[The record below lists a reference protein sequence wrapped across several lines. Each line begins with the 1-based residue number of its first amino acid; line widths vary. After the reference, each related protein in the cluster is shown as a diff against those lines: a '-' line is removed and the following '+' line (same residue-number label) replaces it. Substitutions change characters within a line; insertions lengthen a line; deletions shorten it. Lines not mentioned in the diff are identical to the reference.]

1 VAVNVDSIESD
12 PEESA
17 LMKKINVADIKQKL
31 AQNINLS
38 MKNNAKHLEVHV
50 SGPFQNKKMAR
61 VIGLLCLVIMDKCGR
76 LNLSSSLATCNVC

>member
-1 VAVNVDSIESD
+1 MAINVDSIEND

-17 LMKKINVADIKQKL
+17 LMETINIADLKQKL

-38 MKNNAKHLEVHV
+38 IKNNAKHLKVHV

-61 VIGLLCLVIMDKCGR
+61 IIGLLCLVIMDKCG
-76 LNLSSSLATCNVC
+76 

>member
-1 VAVNVDSIESD
+1 VTVNFDSIESD

-17 LMKKINVADIKQKL
+17 LMETINVADLKQKL

-50 SGPFQNKKMAR
+50 SGPFQGKKMAR
-61 VIGLLCLVIMDKCGR
+61 VIGLLCLVIMDKCG
-76 LNLSSSLATCNVC
+76 